1 MYNLYLCGSLTNLYI
16 HNATSRAYPTL
27 ALWTVNPP
35 NVDQVR
41 LFHQIVLTGAIPYA
55 GVNGLTVGIL
65 HLYLL
70 KLETT
75 KMEPITT
82 LYTIIIQ
89 RSINTHVH
97 TCTHMYTHVHNYMT
111 WQCRRGKSSQSLI
124 ASCSLD

>member
-27 ALWTVNPP
+27 ALWTANPL

-41 LFHQIVLTGAIPYA
+41 HIHQIVLTGAIHA

-75 KMEPITT
+75 KIEPITT

-89 RSINTHVH
+89 HSINTHVH
-97 TCTHMYTHVHNYMT
+97 ICTHMYTT
-111 WQCRRGKSSQSLI
+111 T
-124 ASCSLD
+124 